1 MTEPTTAVPPTPASR
16 PLPPDPEQY
25 DAPRNVMARRKGL
38 EQPYIVGG
46 DDPELEQTLAE
57 ERPYVR
63 ILVWMVAVIVIGGFV
78 LGFLGA
84 ILGVPIT

>member
-1 MTEPTTAVPPTPASR
+1 MEAGRAGWNDLS
-16 PLPPDPEQY
+16 
-25 DAPRNVMARRKGL
+25 
-38 EQPYIVGG
+38 
-46 DDPELEQTLAE
+46 E
-57 ERPYVR
+57 ERPYLR

>member
-1 MTEPTTAVPPTPASR
+1 VTEPTTAAPPNPVSR

-38 EQPYIVGG
+38 EQPYITGG
-46 DDPELEQTLAE
+46 EDPELELTLAKD
-57 ERPYVR
+57 RPYVR